1 MFQII
6 QLFHWQFYL
15 HRVPEDVEE
24 IVIDCVAQVVL
35 GYLVRPNAYDQVGTY
50 DLGHIQ
56 GDGSAVIGR
65 EGSTLL
71 TRQTTFQ
78 QPEKSLCIVIA
89 PDRVRDVPA
98 AILACDLASQVGNTV
113 EVFALGQ
120 APLPVSTNGLLKHFG
135 KLPIESWILFH
146 LLGDCS
152 TGCAGDPICFRCF
165 GNTGLFDDCPLLV
178 GSIFGVAAGTAALG
192 EAVEAA
198 LVGVYDQKKVAS
210 QALAVG
216 DKIYEDNTAKNMT
229 KTLTSAI
236 SASWTG
242 GRQPPI
248 TVLCPFCHTVRAWI
262 ENKKL
267 NIIVFRDVTE
277 HGGRNEFRERTR

>member
-1 MFQII
+1 M
-6 QLFHWQFYL
+6 
-15 HRVPEDVEE
+15 
-24 IVIDCVAQVVL
+24 
-35 GYLVRPNAYDQVGTY
+35 
-50 DLGHIQ
+50 
-56 GDGSAVIGR
+56 
-65 EGSTLL
+65 
-71 TRQTTFQ
+71 
-78 QPEKSLCIVIA
+78 
-89 PDRVRDVPA
+89 
-98 AILACDLASQVGNTV
+98 
-113 EVFALGQ
+113 
-120 APLPVSTNGLLKHFG
+120 
-135 KLPIESWILFH
+135 
-146 LLGDCS
+146 
-152 TGCAGDPICFRCF
+152 
-165 GNTGLFDDCPLLV
+165 
-178 GSIFGVAAGTAALG
+178 AAGTAALG

-198 LVGVYDQKKVAS
+198 LVGVYDLKKGAS
-210 QALAVG
+210 HAWAVG